1 MIIWH
6 NRTGRD
12 TRTQA
17 VSQVSLRSVS
27 ALSKLRSFLAPRSLN
42 HFIIVRAYFPFW
54 SFRYLCILLQALTEK
69 NVSKVLVKIDFLFQL
84 SSALLRRVVD
94 SGVTKQV
101 IHNIYCNNC
110 DHPERW
116 SHITTLF
123 NIYCKVKITINST
136 FKN

>member
-1 MIIWH
+1 MYSA
-6 NRTGRD
+6 TGFDR
-12 TRTQA
+12 
-17 VSQVSLRSVS
+17 
-27 ALSKLRSFLAPRSLN
+27 K
-42 HFIIVRAYFPFW
+42 
-54 SFRYLCILLQALTEK
+54 K

-110 DHPERW
+110 DHLERW